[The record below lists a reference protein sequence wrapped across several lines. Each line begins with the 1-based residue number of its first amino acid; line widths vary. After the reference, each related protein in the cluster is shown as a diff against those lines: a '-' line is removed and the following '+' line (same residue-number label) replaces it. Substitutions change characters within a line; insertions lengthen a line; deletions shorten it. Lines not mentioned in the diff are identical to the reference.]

1 MIAALAGKELYLFGA
16 GANLR
21 LLEHLL
27 DCMGEKLAPVEIW
40 DNDALRQGSSVSF
53 QGREIPVVLPHGIH
67 GDAGNRIFLITVD
80 RHQEEIATQIEGLCA
95 AERGS
100 IKNWRICLTPWKE
113 RIVQENRESPDPER
127 RKVARYLASHDLDLF
142 NNGLD
147 EQYRALRGA
156 FPIARDE
163 ESNLLYSFWNGK
175 KIFLKRGMGVGE
187 AEAYLLG
194 LKKEQDMDSPHH
206 YPIETLSDAECRVV
220 LDAGAAEGIFALDL
234 VDRAEFLYLVESD
247 TAWIEALSRTFA
259 PYADK
264 VQIIPKRLA
273 ATPSETMT
281 TMDAIAS
288 LGRDL
293 TLVKMDIEGAEC
305 EALAGGDGLLFES
318 GCLTLFLC
326 SYHRHADAEALASSM
341 LERGFSVR
349 YSNGFLFFP
358 YDEEARPEL
367 RHALVI
373 AKRRQRARVYLWGA
387 GSHLREAKDI
397 FAMERANLLGV
408 IDARYAERPEAE
420 GMRVFPQERLVSAP
434 YDAVF
439 LTVEEAASVSIFR
452 EAERIGVPKEKLFS
466 IWTDDLSRIPC
477 IDADAWR
484 LMQARARNAKC
495 AMRLANAPFEHGES
509 GFSPVRSAR
518 ELLEKA
524 RRQRLSICRFGDG
537 EFELMRMRTRPYFQH
552 PDETLAYRLREIL
565 LSNAPQ
571 LAVCIPDHFGSL
583 AKYTESAAD
592 EIRAYLTEGDTRETL
607 RQAARGSYY
616 DAYVTRPYMIYRD
629 KSYATEIFS
638 LWKAIW
644 KGRAVV
650 IVEGEKAHFGEGNDL
665 LEGAKAKRRIAC
677 PDTEAWAHYEEILSH
692 ILEAIAA
699 DDLVLI
705 SLGPTA
711 TVLAHDL
718 AVRGVQ
724 AIDIGQ
730 LDNEYDWYCRKAEAR
745 IALPGK
751 KVAEVSWGRNG

>member
-27 DCMGEKLAPVEIW
+27 DCMGEKLAPVEVW

-53 QGREIPVVLPHGIH
+53 QGREIPVVLPHDIH

-80 RHQEEIATQIEGLCA
+80 RHQEEIAAQIEGLRA

-175 KIFLKRGMGVGE
+175 KIFLKRGMGEGE

-206 YPIETLSDAECRVV
+206 YPIETLADAECRVV

-234 VDRAEFLYLVESD
+234 VERAEFLYLVESD

-293 TLVKMDIEGAEC
+293 TLVKMDIEGAER

-326 SYHRHADAEALASSM
+326 SYHRHADAETLASSM

-349 YSNGFLFFP
+349 YTNGFLFFP
-358 YDEEARPEL
+358 YEEKPVPEL
-367 RHALVI
+367 RHVLVI
-373 AKRRQRARVYLWGA
+373 GEKHKKARILLWGA
-387 GSHLREAKDI
+387 GDYLK
-397 FAMERANLLGV
+397 RARKLFCADATDLFGV
-408 IDARYAERPEAE
+408 IDARAAELSTIEALP
-420 GMRVFPQERLVSAP
+420 VFPKEYLHTAS
-434 YDAVF
+434 YDH
-439 LTVEEAASVSIFR
+439 IF
-452 EAERIGVPKEKLFS
+452 IVPKDGKSIRRDAAELGISADKISS
-466 IWTDDLSRIPC
+466 IWEDDLSGFSYVNQ
-477 IDADAWR
+477 AAWQLLKTRALCTIYERR
-484 LMQARARNAKC
+484 LK
-495 AMRLANAPFEHGES
+495 NAPYEYGDS
-509 GFSPVRSAR
+509 GLPKIKSAA
-518 ELLEKA
+518 ELLQA
-524 RRQRLSICRFGDG
+524 IISDRLSVCRYGDG
-537 EFELMRMRTRPYFQH
+537 EFEMMRMRTRPYFQQ
-552 PDETLAYRLREIL
+552 PNLELARRLKEIAASGRGNVAL
-565 LSNAPQ
+565 
-571 LAVCIPDHFGSL
+571 CIPDHFGKLS
-583 AKYTESAAD
+583 AFKEKAAD
-592 EIRAYLTEGDTRETL
+592 DIRAYLTENGTRDWIQQEF
-607 RQAARGSYY
+607 RGEYF
-616 DAYVTRPYMIYRD
+616 DAYVTRPYIIYRD
-629 KSYATEIFS
+629 KARAEQIFA
-638 LWKAIW
+638 LWKRVLE
-644 KGRAVV
+644 GRSVL
-650 IVEGEKAHFGEGNDL
+650 IVEGKMAHLGEGSDL
-665 LEGAKAKRRIAC
+665 LQGVVKKRRIAC
-677 PDTEAWAHYEEILSH
+677 PDTDAWAQYD
-692 ILEAIAA
+692 AIFSRVLAQVQK

-711 TVLAHDL
+711 TVLAYDL
-718 AVRGVQ
+718 AIRGVQ

-730 LDNEYDWYCRKAEAR
+730 LDNEYDWYRMGVESRER
-745 IALPGK
+745 IPGK
-751 KVAEVSWGRNG
+751 KAAEVRWGRNG